1 MAPSACIFGCTGPR
15 LSDEE
20 FAFFRDANPWG
31 FILFARNI
39 ENPNQVRALT
49 AQLRETV
56 GRHAPILVDQE
67 GGRVARLRPPHWRDW
82 NPALDFA
89 TRAGKNAIQA
99 MYLRGRMIA
108 DELYS
113 VGIDVNC
120 APMLDIATSDSHAI
134 ILNRCYGYD
143 AETVAANGR
152 ALADGQL
159 AGGVLPIIKH
169 IPGHGRASL
178 DSHTDLPC
186 LDTALQVLQDTDFK
200 TFSRLADLPMAMT
213 AHIIYSAID
222 AQNCATLSPK
232 TIALIRAEIGF
243 DGLLM
248 TDDLSM
254 KALSGSF
261 ANRVSSAI
269 AAGCDMMLHCNGD
282 PSEMDAILHA
292 TPQLSGL
299 AAERASRALALRN
312 TPNDFDRPAAEA
324 SLEIM
329 MKDASNG

>member
-1 MAPSACIFGCTGPR
+1 
-15 LSDEE
+15 
-20 FAFFRDANPWG
+20 
-31 FILFARNI
+31 
-39 ENPNQVRALT
+39 
-49 AQLRETV
+49 
-56 GRHAPILVDQE
+56 
-67 GGRVARLRPPHWRDW
+67 
-82 NPALDFA
+82 
-89 TRAGKNAIQA
+89 
-99 MYLRGRMIA
+99 
-108 DELYS
+108 
-113 VGIDVNC
+113 
-120 APMLDIATSDSHAI
+120 
-134 ILNRCYGYD
+134 
-143 AETVAANGR
+143 
-152 ALADGQL
+152 
-159 AGGVLPIIKH
+159 
-169 IPGHGRASL
+169 
-178 DSHTDLPC
+178 